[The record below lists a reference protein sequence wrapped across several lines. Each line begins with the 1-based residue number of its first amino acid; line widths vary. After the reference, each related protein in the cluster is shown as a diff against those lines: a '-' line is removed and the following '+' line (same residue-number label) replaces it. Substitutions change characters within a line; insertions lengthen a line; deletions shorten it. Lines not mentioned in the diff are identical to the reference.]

1 MKKKPP
7 IHAPPIAVGVARS
20 EPEFP
25 DRASLSRQVPV
36 PVPVSRDF
44 TLRSNVHRH
53 PRCLG
58 HTRAAVKAK
67 VDGRRP
73 HWGSRAANGYSVIV
87 YKTRGEA
94 SARAGRP
101 SDRR

>member
-53 PRCLG
+53 PAALVTHAQPSSQGGRAKAALG
-58 HTRAAVKAK
+58 V
-67 VDGRRP
+67 
-73 HWGSRAANGYSVIV
+73 S
-87 YKTRGEA
+87 RGE
-94 SARAGRP
+94 RL
-101 SDRR
+101 